1 MYTHMYTHCA
11 AMCNEQCHVS
21 LRGTLSSKG
30 EAEPALTTAIDAWN
44 LYTARERVRDALP
57 PEAVSY
63 ARKRAGNTACLAS
76 IRSARR
82 SLGPPLR
89 GPTAPAG
96 RAGPTRARARAVN
109 ERQRGPRVA
118 RIAPAP
124 APGGL
129 GTRLRRS
136 FPLSSS
142 PAAAA
147 AAAAQT
153 ALARGIDTLCLPPR
167 ALPISPPS
175 LISVMRATDRG
186 GSSGV
191 GGRREEERRASVRD
205 VEGHAPF
212 SRFSP
217 RVGVNEFANDPA
229 NLRFGV
235 AAFSLA
241 LALALIGQLGSHAR
255 EATSVIRDQGRKRD
269 KGMRGEGGL
278 NEESGSAGI
287 PQEFRFLHLAQIPPR
302 ACALAHTTVFSSL
315 FFRFSFP
322 FLSSFF
328 PFALVLIAAQRA
340 TFSFSQRE
348 LAHLLQRR
356 DLRSRSR
363 GIICRRKAQTT
374 GRTLRAAT
382 RIIAP
387 ISAVLTL
394 GRGIRRRRR
403 RRRRRRYAYR
413 H

>member
-1 MYTHMYTHCA
+1 
-11 AMCNEQCHVS
+11 
-21 LRGTLSSKG
+21 
-30 EAEPALTTAIDAWN
+30 
-44 LYTARERVRDALP
+44 
-57 PEAVSY
+57 
-63 ARKRAGNTACLAS
+63 
-76 IRSARR
+76 
-82 SLGPPLR
+82 
-89 GPTAPAG
+89 
-96 RAGPTRARARAVN
+96 
-109 ERQRGPRVA
+109 
-118 RIAPAP
+118 
-124 APGGL
+124 
-129 GTRLRRS
+129 
-136 FPLSSS
+136 
-142 PAAAA
+142 
-147 AAAAQT
+147 
-153 ALARGIDTLCLPPR
+153 
-167 ALPISPPS
+167 
-175 LISVMRATDRG
+175 
-186 GSSGV
+186 
-191 GGRREEERRASVRD
+191 
-205 VEGHAPF
+205 
-212 SRFSP
+212 
-217 RVGVNEFANDPA
+217 VNEFANDPA

-374 GRTLRAAT
+374 GRTLCAAT

-403 RRRRRRYAYR
+403 RRRRRYAYR